1 MSQLRKRILLLV
13 LLLLPV
19 TLYLGAI
26 LVSGEL
32 TYDSLETMGPAP
44 GFEGSSVVD
53 FQMEV
58 SDGSAWTPERM
69 TGKISVV
76 SFFFTSCPTVCPAMN
91 SHIAELHQ
99 RMGAYKDIQF
109 VSYTVDPATDN
120 AEVLETYKAHFA
132 EGSETWHFV
141 RGERDFTYD
150 MANAYY
156 LAAAQDSSA
165 EGGYN
170 HSQTVVLVDWNGN
183 MRTRTDDN
191 GQVIGAYDVTQ
202 ATVVKDLIEDL
213 RILVKEYRGEKMG
226 GRDE

>member
-1 MSQLRKRILLLV
+1 MSQLKKRILLLV

-19 TLYLGAI
+19 SLYMGAVLI
-26 LVSGEL
+26 SGEL

-44 GFEGSSVVD
+44 GFEGSSVED
-53 FQMEV
+53 FHMEV
-58 SDGSAWTPERM
+58 SDGTDWTPERM
-69 TGKISVV
+69 EGKISVV

-91 SHIAELHQ
+91 SHIAELHN

-109 VSYTVDPATDN
+109 VSYTVDPSNDD
-120 AEVLETYKAHFA
+120 AETLETYKSHFA
-132 EGSETWHFV
+132 EGSEAWHFI
-141 RGERDFTYD
+141 RGERNFTYD

-156 LAAAQDSSA
+156 LAASQDSSA

-170 HSQTVVLVDWNGN
+170 HSQTVVLVDWNGD
-183 MRTRTDDN
+183 MRTRLDEHD
-191 GQVIGAYDVTQ
+191 QPIGAYDVTQ

-226 GRDE
+226 QGDE